1 MLLKNNPNVKVE
13 IGGHADATGS
23 KKANQMI
30 SEKRAQSA
38 KKYIQDKFSVSRR
51 PHAHQRLWK
60 RETRMPMTRRKKVAP
75 KKNRRV
81 EFKTV
86 P

>member
-13 IGGHADATGS
+13 IGGHADSTGS
-23 KKANQMI
+23 KKANQVI

-38 KKYIQDKFSVSRR
+38 KKYLQDKFNIPGDRMLIKGYGSEK
-51 PHAHQRLWK
+51 PIAENK
-60 RETRMPMTRRKKVAP
+60 TREGRA
-75 KKNRRV
+75 KNRRV
-81 EFKTV
+81 EFKTL